1 MTTDSPTTTTPWP
14 SAEQYMLAH
23 RCPTCRAD
31 PGAPCTAPNKPG
43 HPWHA
48 ARQDAGIRH
57 YMRDA
62 GRAPWPEDREPGAR
76 YDTL

>member
-1 MTTDSPTTTTPWP
+1 MTSQPTPWP
-14 SAEQYMLAH
+14 SSEAYMLAH
-23 RCPTCRAD
+23 PCTRCGAD
-31 PGAPCTAPNKPG
+31 IGQPCTAPNKAD

-57 YMRDA
+57 YRRDV
-62 GRAPWPEDREPGAR
+62 GRAPWPEDRVPGER